1 MAQRTE
7 EKGGEKMKGKK
18 GNGSVF
24 QRGAVWWVKYY
35 RNGKP
40 YRESSKSTKEAVA
53 RRLLR
58 KRQGEI
64 AIGQF
69 IGPDAERVAIRELAE
84 DYLNDYRV
92 NARKSLDKAERMV
105 KRHDDDGKEMASEL
119 MAYFGDCRAHNVAT
133 DNVKKYVV
141 QRLDEGAANATI
153 NRELAALKR
162 MFNLGL
168 QAGKIQRKPYIPM
181 LKENNARQGFFEH
194 GEFVAFRNSLPE
206 YFKPVV
212 TFAYYTGWRKQE
224 ILSLKWNQVD
234 LNART
239 VRLDVGTTKND
250 KGRLVILDGELLEVI
265 QGQWERRKV
274 AEIPGQSPTLLCS
287 YVFHRDGK
295 PIRDFRKAWD
305 KAREETGLAA
315 KTLHDFRRTAVRDMV
330 RAGVNE
336 RVAMM
341 ISGHQTRSVFDRYN
355 IVSEDDLKE
364 AARKS
369 WEHAQSQAKASN
381 VVAMKAAQQG

>member
-1 MAQRTE
+1 
-7 EKGGEKMKGKK
+7 MKGKK

-24 QRGAVWWVKYY
+24 HRGAIWWIKYY
-35 RNGKP
+35 RNGKA
-40 YRESSKSTKEAVA
+40 YRETSGSEKESDAQKLLK
-53 RRLLR
+53 RRL
-58 KRQGEI
+58 GEI
-64 AIGQF
+64 AIGRF
-69 IGPDAERVAIRELAE
+69 IGPDAERVTIRELAA

-92 NARKSLDKAERMV
+92 NTRKSLDKAERMV
-105 KRHDDDGKEMASEL
+105 KRYDDDSNEIDSEL
-119 MAYFGDCRAHNVAT
+119 MAFFGDCRAHSLGT
-133 DNVKKYVV
+133 DAVKKYVA
-141 QRLDEGAANATI
+141 QRLAAGAANATM

-168 QAGKIQRKPYIPM
+168 QAEKIHRKPYIPM

-194 GEFVAFRNSLPE
+194 GEFVAFRNALPD
-206 YFKPVV
+206 YFKAVV

-250 KGRLVILDGELLEVI
+250 KGRLVILDGELLEAI

-274 AEIPGQSPTLLCS
+274 AEIPGQPPTLLCP

-295 PIRDFRKAWD
+295 PIKDPRKAWNN
-305 KAREETGLAA
+305 ARKETGLAA

-364 AARKS
+364 AARKT
-369 WEHAQSQAKASN
+369 WEHAQSQDKASN
-381 VVAMKAAQQG
+381 VVALKKAQQA